1 MTAAAAKTALAT
13 PTAGAV
19 PLRTAPLKTLRFR
32 LILSVALVHVVLMG
46 IFAAAAVREQA
57 DRIEQELLNRGH
69 ALISMTAV
77 ASTNALLTEDLG
89 ALAEIIQK
97 VERQPDVAFCEI
109 SDSRG
114 YILGT
119 TTPDRLGKR
128 RPPRVSHSDR
138 FPLAS
143 GDPTLDLREDIRI
156 AGQVVG
162 TVALG
167 LSTYRMDSA
176 MHKTW
181 RDGIFFILLA
191 LVVGSFAAWALS
203 LATTRKLRGMVEATA
218 KIGKGDLDVQLP
230 ITSRDE
236 IGMLAIAFNNMVA
249 SLRHASE
256 EALREHRQRTQAER
270 LACVGEMSASIAHE
284 IRNPLS
290 AVINSVNLLSGDALH
305 GDERSQVIS
314 ILNSESHR
322 LNRILSDFLDF
333 AKIRESQPARGN
345 LAALIE
351 EVAGMLRQDLPQEK
365 NIRVAVACPPG
376 ARLAVFDHDHMR
388 QVVWNLVLNAVQAMG
403 DGGLLSLRTARRGD
417 KIVVTVA
424 DTGCGI
430 KPDFIKEM
438 TKPFVTGRRD
448 GTGLGLAIVQR
459 ILIQHRSQLSVSS
472 ELGIGSEISF
482 ELDSGG

>member
-1 MTAAAAKTALAT
+1 MNTAVPESALATAAAL
-13 PTAGAV
+13 P
-19 PLRTAPLKTLRFR
+19 PRTAPFQTLRFR

-46 IFAAAAVREQA
+46 IFAAAAVREQS
-57 DRIEQELLNRGH
+57 DRIERELLNRGQ

-119 TTPDRLGKR
+119 TSPDRLGKR
-128 RPPRVSHSDR
+128 LPLRVAHSDS
-138 FPLAS
+138 FPLAP

-156 AGQVVG
+156 EGQVVG
-162 TVALG
+162 TVTLG
-167 LSTYRMDSA
+167 LSTARMDSS

-191 LVVGSFAAWALS
+191 LVVGSLAAWALS
-203 LATTRKLRGMVEATA
+203 LATTRKLHSMVEAAA
-218 KIGKGDLDVQLP
+218 KIGKGDLDVRLP
-230 ITSRDE
+230 VKSRDE
-236 IGMLAIAFNNMVA
+236 VSMLAIAFNNMVT
-249 SLRHASE
+249 SLKRASE

-290 AVINSVNLLSGDALH
+290 AVINSVNLLSTDALK
-305 GDERSQVIS
+305 GAERSQVIH

-333 AKIRESQPARGN
+333 AKIRESQPVRGN

-351 EVAGMLRQDLPQEK
+351 EVTGMLRQDLPPGK
-365 NIRVAVACPPG
+365 NIRITVECPPN
-376 ARLAVFDHDHMR
+376 ARQAVFDHDQLR
-388 QVVWNLVLNAVQAMG
+388 QVVWNLLLNAVQAMG
-403 DGGLLSLRTARRGD
+403 DGGLLSVRTARQGN
-417 KIVVTVA
+417 KILVTVA

-459 ILIQHRSQLSVSS
+459 ILIQHGSQLVVAS
-472 ELGIGSEISF
+472 EVGVGSEISF
-482 ELDSGG
+482 ELDSGE